1 VQKEKS
7 AGQKP
12 NRVNVTWSQ
21 EDKEVIEVLI
31 GRLRRGEVAAEEQ
44 FGEMEKR
51 LTGAGFDEQLTTI
64 ADLIDNIEYESAAD
78 MAGILLNRIK

>member
-1 VQKEKS
+1 
-7 AGQKP
+7 
-12 NRVNVTWSQ
+12 
-21 EDKEVIEVLI
+21 
-31 GRLRRGEVAAEEQ
+31 VAAEEQ